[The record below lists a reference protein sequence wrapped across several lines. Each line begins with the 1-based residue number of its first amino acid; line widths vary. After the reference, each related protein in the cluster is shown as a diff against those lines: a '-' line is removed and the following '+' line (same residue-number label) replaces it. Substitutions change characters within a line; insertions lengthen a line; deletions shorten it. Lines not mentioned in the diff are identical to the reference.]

1 MSAKG
6 DRNGPGATVATMF
19 AADLAAVVDD
29 WPHPSGRPAG
39 LAVVMGEGIG
49 PEVVGATLDVLDAV
63 CDVFGRRVEITRT
76 DHLGTVGPWGLGV
89 DDQAADFIGSAL
101 DADMPVLTGPAG
113 GRFVY
118 ELRARFDLYAKL
130 IPIVPLPEL
139 ADASIVR
146 PERMAGAD
154 VVVVR
159 DNVGGIYQGGFGFR
173 DNGRTAWQEATY
185 TADQVDRLMMVA
197 IAVAAHRNGRL
208 AVVTKPGG
216 IPAIS
221 ALWAERATALAP
233 AAVTTEVIE
242 VDNLCFQL
250 VADPS
255 RFDVV
260 VTPNLIGD
268 VVADTAAL
276 LLGSRGM
283 AVSMNVGP
291 AGRAVYQTG
300 HGAAHDLAGTNTANP
315 VAQIQ
320 SLALLLHHSL
330 GWHDAARAVLDA
342 VRTTLAQKL
351 RTPDVA
357 GPGSTVVGTR
367 QLGEHIAANITRLA
381 DDASDTGQT
390 QQATPQQA
398 TTQAAAGGGDW

>member
-1 MSAKG
+1 MGAKYG
-6 DRNGPGATVATMF
+6 VVPSEVMF
-19 AADLAAVVDD
+19 DADLLTMVAGWTHPPARPPGIAVVD
-29 WPHPSGRPAG
+29 
-39 LAVVMGEGIG
+39 GEGIG
-49 PEVVGATLDVLDAV
+49 PEVVGATLDVLDAT
-63 CDVFGRRVEITRT
+63 CAAFGRTVDVTRT
-76 DHLGTVGPWGLGV
+76 NHVGTVGPWGLGV
-89 DDQAADFIGSAL
+89 DDEAAGFFASAL
-101 DADMPVLTGPAG
+101 DAGMPVLTGPAG

-130 IPIVPLPEL
+130 IPILPLPEL
-139 ADASIVR
+139 ADAAIVQPR
-146 PERMAGAD
+146 RVAGTD

-159 DNVGGIYQGGFGFR
+159 DNVAGIYQGGFGFR
-173 DNGRTAWQEATY
+173 DDGRTAWQEATY
-185 TADQVDRLMMVA
+185 TADQVDRLMAVA
-197 IAVAAHRNGRL
+197 IAVAAARSGRL

-221 ALWAERATALAP
+221 ALWAERANELAP
-233 AAVTTEVIE
+233 AGVATEVIE

-250 VADPS
+250 VADPT

-315 VAQIQ
+315 IAQIQ

-330 GWHDAARAVLDA
+330 GWHHEARAVLDA
-342 VRTTLAQKL
+342 VRTTVAGGW
-351 RTPDVA
+351 RTPDIA
-357 GPGSTVVGTR
+357 SPGSVVMGTR
-367 QLGEHIAANITRLA
+367 QLGEHIASSVRATAPISP
-381 DDASDTGQT
+381 AS
-390 QQATPQQA
+390 AESP
-398 TTQAAAGGGDW
+398 GGGAW